1 MVEESFCLGRERRD
15 DSVRIR
21 SELVHSSCGS
31 RRSAELCLPERL
43 DTCGDDRGQA
53 QEEVFGHTAAG
64 SDRERAEGRVASPEG
79 EDDRGAGTNRAIR
92 EGGCKYSI
100 GLAGREPRVRGVPG
114 ELFWGLAFVQ
124 EPDSD
129 RDRPRCAVPDG
140 KRELLG
146 EIRRI
151 NGTRNPRR

>member
-21 SELVHSSCGS
+21 SELVHSSCRS

-43 DTCGDDRGQA
+43 DTCGDDRGQT
-53 QEEVFGHTAAG
+53 QEDVFGDTAAG
-64 SDRERAEGRVASPEG
+64 SNCERAERRVVPPEG
-79 EDDRGAGTNRAIR
+79 DDDRGTGTNRAIR
-92 EGGCKYSI
+92 ECGGKYCI
-100 GLAGREPRVRGVPG
+100 GLAGREPRVRGVSG
-114 ELFWGLAFVQ
+114 ELLWGLAFVE
-124 EPDSD
+124 EPDSY
-129 RDRPRCAVPDG
+129 RDRPRCAVPNG
-140 KRELLG
+140 KRELLS

>member
-1 MVEESFCLGRERRD
+1 MVEESLCLGRERRD

-21 SELVHSSCGS
+21 GELVHSSCRRG
-31 RRSAELCLPERL
+31 RSAELCLPQRL
-43 DTCGDDRGQA
+43 DTCGDDRRQT
-53 QEEVFGHTAAG
+53 QEDVFGHTAAG
-64 SDRERAEGRVASPEG
+64 SDRERTESRLASPEG

-92 EGGCKYSI
+92 ECGGKYCI
-100 GLAGREPRVRGVPG
+100 GLAGREPRIRGVPG
-114 ELFWGLAFVQ
+114 ELLWGLAFVE

-129 RDRPRCAVPDG
+129 RDRPRCAVPNG
-140 KRELLG
+140 KREPLG